1 MMQIISVRPRNPE
14 AMSEQEAL
22 PQGTFPQG
30 LRDPEAQLDPFDWYD
45 RQRRTGPV
53 HYDEIR
59 NCYDVFDY
67 ENAKWILSGT
77 ETFSVDG
84 VAHGDRTEEGTNVLA
99 DSMLYQDP
107 PRHTDLRGGVEDFF
121 TPGAIKELAPDIR
134 ALADELID
142 TAVTKSD
149 GTFDFIESFA
159 YPLPVTTI
167 AGILGIPE
175 EDRDQFRSWSTA
187 AIQADS
193 NAEASQDRRE
203 ELIETHQTMR
213 KYFSKILEH
222 RRQEPKDDLL
232 SRLVQ
237 LDSLSVEEI
246 FGFTNLLLVAGN
258 VTTTSLIANTVWT
271 LGENDWFEE
280 LRGNEELIEQA
291 VEEVLR
297 YRSPVQIRPRYT
309 KESVAVGDYEVPEGS
324 AIVVWIGSAN
334 RDPDAF
340 KEPDTFDPTRHPNRH
355 IGFGHGIHICL
366 GAALARLEGRTALER
381 LLDSFEAW
389 QPVVDGIEPSGS
401 MIVYGPSSLPIR
413 YQAKS

>member
-1 MMQIISVRPRNPE
+1 MT
-14 AMSEQEAL
+14 EQEAL
-22 PQGTFPQG
+22 PQGTFPRG
-30 LRDPEAQLDPFDWYD
+30 LRNPDAQLNPFDWYD
-45 RQRRTGPV
+45 QQRRTGPV
-53 HYDEIR
+53 HYDDVR

-67 ENAKWILSGT
+67 ENARWILSDN

-84 VAHGDRTEEGTNVLA
+84 VAHGDRTEEGTNVLS
-99 DSMLYQDP
+99 DSMLFQDP

-121 TPGAIKELAPDIR
+121 TPGAIKELAPDVR
-134 ALADELID
+134 SLADELVD
-142 TAVTKSD
+142 TAVSQSD
-149 GTFDFIESFA
+149 GTFEFIESFA
-159 YPLPVTTI
+159 SPLPVTTI

-175 EDRDQFRSWSTA
+175 ADREQFRAWSTA

-193 NAEASQDRRE
+193 TTEESQDRRK

-213 KYFSKILEH
+213 KYFSEILEL
-222 RRQEPKDDLL
+222 RREKPKDNLI

-237 LDSLSVEEI
+237 LDSLSEEEI

-258 VTTTSLIANTVWT
+258 VTTTSLLANTVWT

-309 KESVAVGDYEVPEGS
+309 KDSVAIGNHEVPEGS
-324 AIVVWIGSAN
+324 AVIVWIGAAN

-340 KEPDTFDPTRHPNRH
+340 READTFDPTRQPNRH

-366 GAALARLEGRTALER
+366 GAALARLEGRTALYR
-381 LLDSFEAW
+381 LLDCLESW
-389 QPVVDGIEPSGS
+389 QPVHSEMEPSGS

-413 YQAKS
+413 YQANS